1 MTVEQQARQA
11 KQAQVTEYDSRQ
23 AGLAHAQPDP
33 KKQQRTILARSA
45 RSAVGAVG
53 AARKLQLG
61 AAAVGEQDDRLGL
74 VVVDLDRRDG
84 SAVGAVLAC
93 KVCVCVSWAWQK
105 GERVRAM

>member
-45 RSAVGAVG
+45 RSAVC
-53 AARKLQLG
+53 AARQRDL
-61 AAAVGEQDDRLGL
+61 ARAAVGEAHDGVALAVGL
-74 VVVDLDRRDG
+74 ERGDRR
-84 SAVGAVLAC
+84 AVEAVLAC
-93 KVCVCVSWAWQK
+93 KRCVL
-105 GERVRAM
+105 